1 MPSISDLVTSARAGN
16 DEALEQLIGVY
27 QHRIGAM
34 VIALVG
40 DDDEWQDVCQ
50 MIFVKM
56 AMRLPQLKDI
66 DAFEPWLF
74 SITRHS
80 SFDHLRRRRRRAIF
94 MPWQRIHDSIATE
107 VPQEASHSKVVLD
120 SAIEKLPLPQ
130 RELITM
136 IRKHDWTYVR
146 LARVTGE
153 SVAALKSRMSRA
165 RKRLR
170 QLMAEQSK

>member
-1 MPSISDLVTSARAGN
+1 MT
-16 DEALEQLIGVY
+16 ALEQLIGVY

-74 SITRHS
+74 SMTRHS

-94 MPWQRIHDSIATE
+94 DA
-107 VPQEASHSKVVLD
+107 
-120 SAIEKLPLPQ
+120 
-130 RELITM
+130 
-136 IRKHDWTYVR
+136 
-146 LARVTGE
+146 LAADPRFHRGRG
-153 SVAALKSRMSRA
+153 SSGG
-165 RKRLR
+165 
-170 QLMAEQSK
+170 QSFKGGA